1 MQRRQMQTSS
11 NGTSALSPR
20 KRFAAAFRHSA
31 TPPRDTGNEIFVESY
46 PPGSHLFHR
55 YPGGS
60 TRQTAAPGSGSSVN
74 TTWKIFL
81 LTAAA
86 VFPELLTHTHTHKWM
101 LLFRARKS
109 SGRLRSTA
117 LFYLFPSFC
126 FSTMEKKP
134 CVELWPTVDGPRFVS
149 LGCRPQRP
157 STEGLLTRIPP
168 ARDP

>member
-86 VFPELLTHTHTHKWM
+86 VFPEPLTLTHTHTHKNGC
-101 LLFRARKS
+101 FYFEHGKVAVGF
-109 SGRLRSTA
+109 GRPLSFICFLPFVFPQWKRSHAWNFGRRLTV
-117 LFYLFPSFC
+117 PGSFL
-126 FSTMEKKP
+126 SVAGHRDHP
-134 CVELWPTVDGPRFVS
+134 PRD
-149 LGCRPQRP
+149 C
-157 STEGLLTRIPP
+157 
-168 ARDP
+168 